1 VSEKP
6 QSLRQTAER
15 VARKAG
21 ESLREA
27 KNTALQVDAAEQH
40 DIKLELDRRTQELI
54 RQEILKVHPDHGFL
68 GEEGG
73 EMARPGQYEWVVD
86 PIDGTVNL
94 FYGIPHYAVSVA
106 CRLDGRTLAGAIYD
120 PNRDE
125 MFSAHAGG
133 GSTCNGR
140 PIHVAKRVDLKEA
153 ILALGFSK
161 GKATIRKCLD
171 LYHHYG
177 ERVRKLRAMGSAA
190 LDLAYVAS
198 GRLDAYI
205 EQGVSLWDVAAGA
218 LLVEEAGGQVRIS
231 PGEPAGKI
239 HLVASNGRIPLEFV

>member
-1 VSEKP
+1 VSESP
-6 QSLRQTAER
+6 ESLRVAAER
-15 VARKAG
+15 VARNAG
-21 ESLREA
+21 QSLRDA
-27 KNTALQVDAAEQH
+27 KHDVLKVDAAEQH
-40 DIKLELDRRTQELI
+40 DIKLELDRRIQEQI
-54 RQEILKVHPDHGFL
+54 RKEILQAFPGHGFL

-73 EMARPGQYEWVVD
+73 EAARKGQYEWVVD

-125 MFSAHAGG
+125 MFSTHAGG
-133 GSTCNGR
+133 GSTCNGQSIR
-140 PIHVAKRVDLKEA
+140 VAKRTNLSES

-161 GKATIRKCLD
+161 GKATIRKCLE

-205 EQGVSLWDVAAGA
+205 EQGVSIWDVAAGA

-231 PGEPAGKI
+231 PGEPEGKI
-239 HLVASNGRIPLEFV
+239 HLVASNGRLPLEFV